1 MSNVAIRGSS
11 TTIEDWGR
19 ANRATRKELPNLTD
33 EEKEVSRKLGISEED
48 YARNRLAM
56 QYGQERL
63 RNRVEILRAKL
74 TDLVKELNENV
85 NVVLLSFDVW
95 QGEYTVSL
103 KKNHREIRCK
113 FSREL
118 GNDILDSSDQSS
130 LAVLKKRLKNAIQE
144 ACLV

>member
-1 MSNVAIRGSS
+1 MSNVVIRGSS
-11 TTIEDWGR
+11 TTIEDWER

-63 RNRVEILRAKL
+63 RNRVEILRTKL

-130 LAVLKKRLKNAIQE
+130 LAVLKKRLKKAIEE